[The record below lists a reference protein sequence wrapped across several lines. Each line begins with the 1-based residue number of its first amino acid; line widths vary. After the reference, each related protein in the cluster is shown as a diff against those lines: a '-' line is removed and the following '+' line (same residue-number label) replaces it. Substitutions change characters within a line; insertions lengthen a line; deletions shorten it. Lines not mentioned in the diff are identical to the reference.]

1 VRVPIAPRLVT
12 NSADA
17 AVGHAERGGG
27 VAMVLA
33 YQAAAAIAAGRLQV
47 VLPGFEPPPS
57 PIQLVYPSAR
67 LLSASVRAFVEL
79 AATRRWQF
87 VEL

>member
-1 VRVPIAPRLVT
+1 MRVPIAPRLVT

-17 AVGHAERGGG
+17 AIGHAERGGG

-67 LLSASVRAFVEL
+67 LLSANVRAFVEL